1 MNKFIQVNV
10 TDKYEPGEGWHNHC
24 EVAYINTS
32 RIVSVERNHS
42 ERNIN
47 NVYVLIRL
55 DNGIIYD
62 VADSYYCVIDMLKG
76 ESTKTK
82 EK

>member
-10 TDKYEPGEGWHNHC
+10 ADKYEPGEGWHNNC

-32 RIVSVERNHS
+32 RIVSVERFHS
-42 ERNIN
+42 ERNISN
-47 NVYVLIRL
+47 TYVLVRL

-62 VADSYYCVIDMLKG
+62 VADSYYCVADMLKD
-76 ESTKTK
+76 ESVKTK
-82 EK
+82 K